1 MAMGRHFFQ
10 AQYGKLVHYDKERFN
25 PIFLGEGAHLRVLLT
40 ALLPGQF
47 IPLHTP
53 GVDLALL
60 VLRGK
65 GWLVVGESEI
75 ELGPGSVAL
84 VPQGIRWSIHATTRL
99 VLFQVVSPP
108 PTETDHSEVQDQLM
122 RGVL

>member
-1 MAMGRHFFQ
+1 MVMGRYFFQ

-25 PIFLGEGAHLRVLLT
+25 AIALGEGAHLKALLT
-40 ALLPGQF
+40 TFLPGQF

-53 GVDLALL
+53 DVDLALL

-65 GWLVVGESEI
+65 GWLVVGEREM

-84 VPQGIRWSIHATTRL
+84 VPQGIRRGIRATTRMI
-99 VLFQVVSPP
+99 LFQVVAPP
-108 PTETDHSEVQDQLM
+108 PTESDHTEVQSKLA
-122 RGVL
+122 RGVF

>member
-1 MAMGRHFFQ
+1 MAMGRYFFQ
-10 AQYGKLVHYDKERFN
+10 AQYEKLVRYDKERFN
-25 PIFLGEGAHLRVLLT
+25 AIILGEGAHLRALLT
-40 ALLPGQF
+40 TLLPGQF

-84 VPQGIRWSIHATTRL
+84 VPRGIRRGIQATTRM

-108 PTETDHSEVQDQLM
+108 PKEADHSEVQDKLA
-122 RGVL
+122 RGVF